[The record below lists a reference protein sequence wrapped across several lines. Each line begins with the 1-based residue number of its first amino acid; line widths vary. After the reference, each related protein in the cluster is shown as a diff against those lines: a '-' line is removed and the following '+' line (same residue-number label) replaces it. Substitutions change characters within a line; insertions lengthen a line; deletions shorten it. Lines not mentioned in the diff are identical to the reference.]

1 MKVLVDTHVLLWIL
15 RGERLLTRAAL
26 RALDEAENCCYS
38 IVSLW
43 EIATKVSI
51 GKLPLP
57 SDWCDEFSSTLAS
70 HGYQRISA
78 EQLQVIV
85 GAVSSPRARTWE
97 NCCTLLMWAS
107 EHWPEAADAILEMMR
122 SQKAH
127 VRFAALCSL
136 GSKTP
141 QVVVDQA
148 LRNGLA
154 DRSSRVRWKA
164 ADQANAL
171 SCRHLIPD
179 ITTALSSEKNPQT
192 KSSIAFSLGFLRDG
206 YVIKPVENGK
216 FSIAVRLRTGG
227 TGVTVTATELETKG
241 IDLIVSEVRERSD
254 RNRGSSYSKELIR
267 SHTPPDTS
275 CE

>member
-85 GAVSSPRARTWE
+85 GAVELAIAQPAAWTAPSEYTAE
-97 NCCTLLMWAS
+97 NVSQTVSKILLGY
-107 EHWPEAADAILEMMR
+107 L
-122 SQKAH
+122 
-127 VRFAALCSL
+127 SL
-136 GSKTP
+136 RK
-141 QVVVDQA
+141 
-148 LRNGLA
+148 
-154 DRSSRVRWKA
+154 
-164 ADQANAL
+164 
-171 SCRHLIPD
+171 
-179 ITTALSSEKNPQT
+179 
-192 KSSIAFSLGFLRDG
+192 
-206 YVIKPVENGK
+206 
-216 FSIAVRLRTGG
+216 
-227 TGVTVTATELETKG
+227 
-241 IDLIVSEVRERSD
+241 
-254 RNRGSSYSKELIR
+254 
-267 SHTPPDTS
+267 HTS
-275 CE
+275 